1 MREKDIPGV
10 SIFSTKLRREDAHRD
25 REPCAFQQTGAT
37 VGQHGHGECVE
48 QLKNAHFL
56 PCGRGAVTGVRGH
69 TKVLTLSFQDFFGE
83 SRSGYLRTEVSDF
96 YSTLLSPVD
105 RGSELRVPCPQT
117 PATLAISLL
126 LVNELKWT
134 RDDMFIFL
142 SLIVITYAKNPVC
155 SSVGVCLA
163 CGETWWLEAAAFSA
177 DHIGDSRG

>member
-1 MREKDIPGV
+1 MD
-10 SIFSTKLRREDAHRD
+10 
-25 REPCAFQQTGAT
+25 
-37 VGQHGHGECVE
+37 
-48 QLKNAHFL
+48 
-56 PCGRGAVTGVRGH
+56 GH
-69 TKVLTLSFQDFFGE
+69 TKVLTLSFQVFLGGFRNGF
-83 SRSGYLRTEVSDF
+83 YALRCRTF

-117 PATLAISLL
+117 PAMLAISSL

-142 SLIVITYAKNPVC
+142 ALIIITYAKNPVC

>member
-1 MREKDIPGV
+1 MH
-10 SIFSTKLRREDAHRD
+10 IF
-25 REPCAFQQTGAT
+25 
-37 VGQHGHGECVE
+37 
-48 QLKNAHFL
+48 
-56 PCGRGAVTGVRGH
+56 AVW
-69 TKVLTLSFQDFFGE
+69 
-83 SRSGYLRTEVSDF
+83 SRSSNGCARTHKSSYSLVSGFFRGIPQRLLRTEVSYF
-96 YSTLLSPVD
+96 YSMLLSPVD

-117 PATLAISLL
+117 PAMLAISFL

-142 SLIVITYAKNPVC
+142 ALIIITYAKNPVC